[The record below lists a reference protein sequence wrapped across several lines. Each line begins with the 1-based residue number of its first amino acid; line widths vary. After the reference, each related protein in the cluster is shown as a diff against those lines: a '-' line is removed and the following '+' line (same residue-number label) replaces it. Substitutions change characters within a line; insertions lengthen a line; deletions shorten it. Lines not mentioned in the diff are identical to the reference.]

1 MDLRKE
7 REELF
12 DEDFKCKSQ
21 DIQRVYAF
29 CEELTNITDILVGNK
44 FGMMYEYLPK
54 VYRGVIK
61 QFELQGL

>member
-12 DEDFKCKSQ
+12 DEAFKCKSR
-21 DIQRVYAF
+21 DVQRVYAF
-29 CEELTNITDILVGNK
+29 CEELTNISNILVGNK
-44 FGMMYEYLPK
+44 LGMMYEYLPK

-61 QFELQGL
+61 QFELQNL